1 MGEKYRIKTGT
12 GREKALFFFLVILVV
27 GGVLMNYQVF
37 SLIDTATAI
46 QPTMADNNTTNGS
59 NTKTYI
65 NVQVQVDESMSNKN
79 ISIKNSQNESNIIV
93 KEINQ

>member
-1 MGEKYRIKTGT
+1 
-12 GREKALFFFLVILVV
+12 
-27 GGVLMNYQVF
+27 MNYQVF

-46 QPTMADNNTTNGS
+46 QPTTMADNNTTNGS

-65 NVQVQVDESMSNKN
+65 NVQVQVDEGMSNKN